1 VEPTFALFPDLTQL
15 LDQVPEDSIVSRTFF
30 NQGDTR
36 AILFGFAA
44 GQELSEHTAARPA
57 ILFFLEGRANLT
69 LGEAAHDVRAG
80 AWVHMA
86 AHLPHSVYAL
96 TPVKMLLMLL

>member
-1 VEPTFALFPDLTQL
+1 MEPNFSLFPDLTQL

-30 NQGDTR
+30 NEGDTR

-57 ILFFLEGRANLT
+57 ILHFLEGQANLV
-69 LGEAAHDVRAG
+69 LGEAAHEVQAG

-86 AHLPHSVYAL
+86 AHLPHSVSAV